1 MDGDPNYTPET
12 AKEARTNISKARLI
26 TAKLGT
32 QSGHGT
38 LDPEVIEKIMG
49 RIARRHS
56 DRADIG
62 RNQGVSG
69 SQLSQMVFGVVGTNA
84 RGGGGK

>member
-1 MDGDPNYTPET
+1 MDADPNYIPPT
-12 AKEARTNISKARLI
+12 AEEARTNISKARLI

-32 QSGHGT
+32 QSGAGT

-49 RIARRHS
+49 RIARKHS

-84 RGGGGK
+84 RGGGR